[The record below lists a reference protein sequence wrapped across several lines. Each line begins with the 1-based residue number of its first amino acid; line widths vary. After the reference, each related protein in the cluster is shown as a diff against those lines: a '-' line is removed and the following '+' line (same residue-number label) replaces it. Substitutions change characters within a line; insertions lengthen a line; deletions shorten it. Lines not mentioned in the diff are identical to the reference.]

1 MWRLGEYAI
10 SLFFDDLV
18 ILRLSTTFFF
28 SLSVSSSVTLLRVN
42 IKNLIKI
49 KDSHKLPKNGKYS
62 RRKVKKANGDVS
74 L

>member
-10 SLFFDDLV
+10 SLFFDDIV
-18 ILRLSTTFFF
+18 ILRLSKTFFF

-49 KDSHKLPKNGKYS
+49 KVSYELPKKWQIFEKES
-62 RRKVKKANGDVS
+62 EES
-74 L
+74 